1 MAEDRRKSRRGR
13 VGPEPREQA
22 SAGDSAQVEPQA
34 QVEATVAAS
43 EPSADSSLIEWMLD
57 LTPEQRL
64 EALQGFV
71 DGVWELRG
79 REA

>member
-1 MAEDRRKSRRGR
+1 MAEDRRKSRRGG
-13 VGPEPREQA
+13 GPETT
-22 SAGDSAQVEPQA
+22 GDTAQVDPQA
-34 QVEATVAAS
+34 QVGATVAAG

-71 DGVWELRG
+71 DSVWELRG
-79 REA
+79 GREA

>member
-1 MAEDRRKSRRGR
+1 MPAN
-13 VGPEPREQA
+13 PREPT
-22 SAGDSAQVEPQA
+22 SPGDGAPVEPQA
-34 QVEATVAAS
+34 PVESTAAPG
-43 EPSADSSLIEWMLD
+43 ETSADASLIEWMLD

-71 DGVWELRG
+71 DSVWEMRGG